1 MYHMEKGE
9 WEKVIFSE
17 PYGYECVNGTLRR
30 KFVGWCDVVMC
41 GRQAVNKQMEY
52 EWDMKVFREGEKKVC
67 GNQTYFSYE
76 KTDAPKGM
84 YKVRYGMAETMFS
97 IQ

>member
-67 GNQTYFSYE
+67 ELKRISPMRRLMHQKACT
-76 KTDAPKGM
+76 
-84 YKVRYGMAETMFS
+84 R
-97 IQ
+97 